1 MLSNV
6 FSDFHIHIGRTEKGE
21 AVKITAARNM
31 TFANIADECV
41 NRKGIQM
48 IGIVDCA
55 SPIVINDIKLL
66 LEKGSIFEL
75 SEGGYRFAEKLTIL
89 LGSEVETKEIKGQAH
104 CLCFFPTLEKIQSFS
119 YYLSNH
125 MTNVNLSSQQCGLSM
140 QQLLPVVKSLG
151 GILIP
156 AHIFTPFKSIYGR
169 CAESLSELFDENS
182 VKEIKAVELGLSSD
196 SYYAD
201 YLTELSEM
209 TYLTNSD
216 AHSLPN
222 IGREYNLLNIAK
234 PSYKEFILAITREKG
249 RSIVKNYGLDPKLGK
264 YHRTFCESCG
274 VMAVLEPPILT
285 CVNCGEKNRV
295 TVGVLDRLYQIKS
308 TDTPPLQPKHRP
320 PYTYQVPL
328 RFLPKVGPKTIEKL
342 LSRFGTEMQVLHETS
357 LEEIANLSPQ
367 IAEFI
372 CMARQGT
379 LELTPGGGGIYGKV
393 RHHNEEDKK

>member
-1 MLSNV
+1 MLSTV
-6 FSDFHIHIGRTEKGE
+6 FCDFHIHIGRTEKGE

-66 LEKGSIFEL
+66 LEKGSIIEL
-75 SEGGYRFAEKLTIL
+75 DEGGYGFSDKLAIL
-89 LGSEVETKEIKGQAH
+89 LGSEVETKEKTGQAH

-119 YYLSNH
+119 YYLSNR

-140 QQLLPVVKSLG
+140 QQLLPVVKSLN

-169 CAESLSELFDENS
+169 CADSLSELFDESS
-182 VKEIKAVELGLSSD
+182 VQEIKAVELGLSSD

-201 YLTELSEM
+201 YLTELSDL
-209 TYLTNSD
+209 TFLTNSD

-234 PSYKEFILAITREKG
+234 PSYKEFVLALRREKG
-249 RSIVKNYGLDPKLGK
+249 RSVVRNYGLDPKLGK
-264 YHRTFCESCG
+264 YHRTFCECCG
-274 VMAVLEPPILT
+274 AMEVLEPPILT
-285 CVNCGEKNRV
+285 CSNCGEKKRI

-308 TDTPPLQPKHRP
+308 TDTPKQPKHRP

-342 LSRFGTEMQVLHETS
+342 LNKFGTEMQVLHEAS
-357 LEEIANLSPQ
+357 LEEIAKFSPQ

-372 CMARQGT
+372 CMARQGR
-379 LELTPGGGGIYGKV
+379 LKLTPGGGGIYGKV
-393 RHHNEEDKK
+393 CHHNEEDKK